1 MGETRKTAR
10 PGLDSLDDWGDQ
22 PPPRTTNEP
31 VQLMLAL
38 DVYDGPIDVL
48 LSLAREQKV
57 DLGRINVLALAEQY
71 LNYVEQVRTLKLEL
85 AADYLVMAAW
95 LTYLKSGLLLP
106 APPPVDAEDEP
117 TPQALAAAFAWRLR
131 QLEAIRG
138 VVDLL
143 RTAPRLGSNWFRC
156 ASHDTAAPVKVHYTA
171 RLYDLLK
178 AYGQVQRRGQG
189 HGYKIASSGLMSV
202 EQALERVRLMLGK
215 IAGWCPFADLL
226 PAAPGTSLIS
236 RAAVAST
243 LLASLEL
250 ARAGEIELEQIGAFG
265 PIRVRAGKD
274 HAVLA

>member
-1 MGETRKTAR
+1 MSEISTTPP
-10 PGLDSLDDWGDQ
+10 PGLDPLDDWGDQ
-22 PPPRTTNEP
+22 PPPRTTHEP

-71 LNYVEQVRTLKLEL
+71 LNYVAQVRALKLEL

-95 LTYLKSGLLLP
+95 LTYLKSRLLLP
-106 APPPVDAEDEP
+106 VPPPTDADDEP

-131 QLEAIRG
+131 QLEAIRR

-143 RTAPRLGSNWFRC
+143 RTAPRLGRNRFQC
-156 ASHDTAAPVKVHYTA
+156 ASHDTTAPIEVQYTA

-178 AYGQVQRRGQG
+178 AYGQVRRRGQG

-202 EQALERVRLMLGK
+202 EQALERVRLVLGK
-215 IAGWCPFADLL
+215 IADWCSFADLL
-226 PAAPGTSLIS
+226 PAAPDTPLVG
-236 RAAVAST
+236 RAAIAST

-250 ARAGEIELEQIGAFG
+250 ARAGEIELEQSGAFG
-265 PIRVRAGKD
+265 PIRVRAGK
-274 HAVLA
+274 HQAVPV